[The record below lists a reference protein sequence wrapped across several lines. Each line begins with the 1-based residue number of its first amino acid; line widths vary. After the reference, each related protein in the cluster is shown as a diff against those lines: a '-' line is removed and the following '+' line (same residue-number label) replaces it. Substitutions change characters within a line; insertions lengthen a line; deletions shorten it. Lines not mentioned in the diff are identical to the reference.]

1 MIEQVKCNCFLLK
14 KTFEKQRKTIED
26 QEKNKLRLCNLQM
39 QIKKLIKDLVP
50 KELLNKDSN
59 NEINKMEIRERQTI
73 RDDLICKTVVKKHKM
88 CDF

>member
-1 MIEQVKCNCFLLK
+1 
-14 KTFEKQRKTIED
+14 
-26 QEKNKLRLCNLQM
+26 M

-50 KELLNKDSN
+50 KELLNKESN